1 MFSQQTRTIGC
12 DRIRLRT
19 EQSHR
24 EADNRVGIH
33 CVIRNLKVS
42 SSSLTIMGRVTGA
55 HGERVKL
62 EAPLWSSGCEWGG
75 IALSV
80 AIMNRGVCRPDPAL
94 TRAIPCA

>member
-1 MFSQQTRTIGC
+1 MRNETESGGKPHSPS
-12 DRIRLRT
+12 DRVGFFWARLR
-19 EQSHR
+19 QK
-24 EADNRVGIH
+24 I
-33 CVIRNLKVS
+33 LKVS
-42 SSSLTIMGRVTGA
+42 FSILWFVVRVTWA